1 MTTTDVKGIH
11 KEIED
16 MFGQVPHWLREL
28 PDNALGGFWTTM
40 RDFHLAE
47 TALPNKTKELIGIAV
62 SGATR
67 CRYCTLFHTEA
78 ARLFG
83 ATDAEIAE
91 AASMAGLTM
100 HASTFLNAMQ
110 VDYDEFRRE
119 TLDMIAYA
127 RQHQPQLQA
136 AQPQY
141 APAH

>member
-1 MTTTDVKGIH
+1 MTTNVKAIH
-11 KEIED
+11 KEVED

-28 PDNALGGFWTTM
+28 PENSLTGFWTSM

-47 TALPNKTKELIGIAV
+47 TVLPNKTKELIGIAV

-78 ARLFG
+78 AKLFG

-91 AASMAGLTM
+91 AAAMAGFTM
-100 HASTFLNAMQ
+100 YTSTFLNAIQ
-110 VDYDEFRRE
+110 SDYAEFRRE
-119 TLDMIAYA
+119 TMEMIAYA
-127 RQHQPQLQA
+127 RQHTAPTKPGTRPQ
-136 AQPQY
+136 